1 MPILHQPIIVKQPQ
15 WAETVEMAI
24 AKGSARG
31 VPAPPDLPPGGRL
44 VVANSYLRWRVR
56 YRMKGRHI
64 LLGSATEAGRAELRR
79 RWLARHPITLES
91 GRQVFVVFDHGN
103 PDLARPI
110 PAEVFRRFV
119 PAT

>member
-24 AKGSARG
+24 ATGSARG
-31 VPAPPDLPPGGRL
+31 VPRPDDLPLGGYL
-44 VVANSYLRWRVR
+44 AVVNSFLRWRVQ
-56 YRMKGRHI
+56 YRMKGRQI
-64 LLGSATEAGRAELRR
+64 LLGSATEAGREELRR
-79 RWLARHPITLES
+79 RYLARHPITLES